1 MDGSLFWGFQ
11 WIALLVP
18 CALLVSC
25 SEPRLE
31 CGADA
36 VTGTLSSMVRDRV
49 LRVAADSYPA
59 TIDAA
64 KRAALTK
71 ATRVTPVEMKL
82 IEWDTERGRLA
93 CVATVVVDA
102 PGPYLDT
109 NLRHEA
115 KLPYR
120 VMRDSGEVFLVEIA
134 YADLLTIVPAR
145 TPAASGTSP
154 KP

>member
-1 MDGSLFWGFQ
+1 MRHWGVLA
-11 WIALLVP
+11 IAGTFL
-18 CALLVSC
+18 CSC
-25 SEPRLE
+25 SEPKLE

-49 LRVAADSYPA
+49 LLVAADSYPP

-82 IEWDTERGRLA
+82 VEWDTVRGRLA

-102 PGPYLDT
+102 PGPQLDT
-109 NLRHEA
+109 NLRREA
-115 KLPYR
+115 KIPYR
-120 VMRDSGEVFLVEIA
+120 VMRDSGEVFLVEIK
-134 YADLLTIVPAR
+134 YADLMTIVPAR
-145 TPAASGTSP
+145 SAPETSP
-154 KP
+154 NR

>member
-1 MDGSLFWGFQ
+1 MRGTP
-11 WIALLVP
+11 WIALLTA
-18 CALLVSC
+18 CACLSSC
-25 SEPRLE
+25 AEQRLE
-31 CGADA
+31 CGAEA

-49 LRVAADSYPA
+49 LLVAADSYPS

-82 IEWDTERGRLA
+82 VEWDTERGRLA

-109 NLRHEA
+109 NLRREA

-134 YADLLTIVPAR
+134 YTDLMMIVPAR
-145 TPAASGTSP
+145 TAPASGSPP